1 MNNAVAN
8 TEACLVNIERY
19 NEITNAYITVMA
31 DQALE
36 QATAIDAAAA
46 RGESDG
52 LLAGLAFPSFG
63 VEESSLI
70 LQVVG
75 SIKAALYGHPVNVP
89 FAGVVGTVTRLS
101 EQF

>member
-52 LLAGLAFPSFG
+52 LLAGLP
-63 VEESSLI
+63 V
-70 LQVVG
+70 
-75 SIKAALYGHPVNVP
+75 SIKDCIDV
-89 FAGVVGTVTRLS
+89 AGVPCTNGSL
-101 EQF
+101 FF